1 MYLYKNYIFK
11 IILYFVFFILTKNA
25 YSGERDIFIV
35 ESYSQE
41 YKWDQDY
48 VKEIKKYL
56 GLDYKIQVF
65 QMNTKI
71 LPKDQHEKVAQ
82 FAFEKILKVKP
93 ILVILGDDAALK
105 YLGTKLEEK
114 KIKTVYLGINNNPQ
128 EYFNQ
133 NPNYIT
139 GVLERPLIQSA
150 GEYIKELIPKAKK
163 VLILFDNDVT
173 SNIIQKEFLRK
184 ESYILKS
191 EIKFDFKIVS
201 TYLDW
206 QENIIKAEHN
216 YDAIIVGLFS
226 SLIDSNKK
234 NVDTEDVIHWSSENS
249 KIPVFGFWD
258 FSIGKEKAIGGLV
271 TTAKSQGKAAAELSF
286 KILSNKNLL
295 PRTYNPINL
304 QEGIF
309 IFSKSELKKKNL
321 ILPPEIEKQSN
332 LID

>member
-11 IILYFVFFILTKNA
+11 IILYFVFFILTENA

-48 VKEIKKYL
+48 VKEIKNYL
-56 GLDYKIQVF
+56 GLDYKIQIF

-139 GVLERPLIQSA
+139 GVLERPLIKSA

-163 VLILFDNDVT
+163 ILILFDNDIT

-184 ESYILKS
+184 EFYILKS

-206 QENIIKAEHN
+206 QENIIKADGN

-226 SLIDSNKK
+226 SLIDSNKN
-234 NVDTEDVIHWSSENS
+234 NVDTENVIHWTSENS

-271 TTAKSQGKAAAELSF
+271 TSAKFQGKAAAELSL

-304 QEGIF
+304 KEGIF

-321 ILPPEIEKQSN
+321 ILPPEIEKLSN

>member
-1 MYLYKNYIFK
+1 
-11 IILYFVFFILTKNA
+11 VFFLLTENA
-25 YSGERDIFIV
+25 YSGEKDIFLI

-56 GLDYKIQVF
+56 GVKYKIQTF
-65 QMNTKI
+65 QMNTKV
-71 LPKDQHEKVAQ
+71 LPKNQHEKIAQ
-82 FAFEKILKVKP
+82 FAFEKILKVQP

-105 YLGTKLEEK
+105 YLGSKLEEK

-139 GVLERPLIQSA
+139 GVLERPLINSS

-163 VLILFDNDVT
+163 ILILFDDDVNSIIVQKDFYRKKPNILSSGIEYDFKT
-173 SNIIQKEFLRK
+173 VSSYSDWQKNII
-184 ESYILKS
+184 
-191 EIKFDFKIVS
+191 
-201 TYLDW
+201 
-206 QENIIKAEHN
+206 NAGNN
-216 YDAIIVGLFS
+216 YDAIIVGLYS
-226 SLIDSNKK
+226 ALLDSNKN
-234 NVDTEDVIHWSSENS
+234 NVDSENVIHWTSEKS

-271 TTAKSQGKAAAELSF
+271 TTAESQGKAAAELSL

-295 PRTYNPINL
+295 PRTYNPIYL

-309 IFSKSELKKKNL
+309 IFSKSELKNKNL